1 MEDRTAQFKA
11 WMKEETTKLR
21 NWQITFMFFP
31 PFMIYA
37 IIGTVKK
44 TQSTFMGKCFRCG
57 WTKSNNN
64 VF

>member
-37 IIGTVKK
+37 I
-44 TQSTFMGKCFRCG
+44 RG
-57 WTKSNNN
+57 WTKKSLESIGRLCIAT
-64 VF
+64 FYGF